1 MVSFKKRRL
10 YPLDDF
16 FSPGLRCFTVNCH
29 AIASTRQG
37 LLMREGE
44 PGSVDLGLE
53 CKEHD
58 MEVD

>member
-1 MVSFKKRRL
+1 MI
-10 YPLDDF
+10 F
-16 FSPGLRCFTVNCH
+16 FPGLRCFTVNCH